1 MSSDLIVNL
10 PFASRPDLSRL
21 ITENIPQSI
30 RALRAAPGFLKI
42 DCLLNARPR
51 SLTNLHRAT
60 RGASPKSCSI
70 KRNKRYV
77 APRTRAMF
85 ARTCCLPCNCN
96 HGFFSLQ
103 ISSVSAVA
111 RTLRRVSPAKD
122 PDDRLQGA
130 ATDLRDS
137 LTMSARRRLAGH

>member
-1 MSSDLIVNL
+1 
-10 PFASRPDLSRL
+10 
-21 ITENIPQSI
+21 
-30 RALRAAPGFLKI
+30 
-42 DCLLNARPR
+42 
-51 SLTNLHRAT
+51 
-60 RGASPKSCSI
+60 
-70 KRNKRYV
+70 
-77 APRTRAMF
+77 MF